1 MKSNDIM
8 YMLGNGTLSRDEF
21 EAMYKEACKVVKK
34 FKDISKCKDEFDIN
48 NLHDARAIVFAHDYL
63 MPAMLSKAARR
74 TCEVD
79 G

>member
-8 YMLGNGTLSRDEF
+8 YMLGNGTLTHDEF
-21 EAMYKEACKVVKK
+21 ELMYKEACRVLKK
-34 FKDISKCKDEFDIN
+34 FKNINYCKNEFELN
-48 NLHDARAIVFAHDYL
+48 NLQDARSIVFAHDYL
-63 MPAMLSKAARR
+63 MPATLAKAARR